1 MLEKLHVHGFRT
13 LVETDIHFDPL
24 TIMIGKNGVGKTSIL
39 DVLQIIGNFAR
50 GGVDRAFGPPPWSL
64 GWQRTK
70 GVGEIPIVRFEVEV
84 KATKEQRYKYTLAL
98 GESGGQ
104 AMVKEERLVRLSD
117 HRPIA
122 SFGHKNP
129 PRSGSIL
136 SPDTSS
142 PQAAEIEEVAKILRS
157 VVSYELNPLQIEQG
171 IDPEHRHV
179 GRDGFGVSGFLAA
192 TRDDNPKLFSKLET
206 RLKQLR
212 PETDSIDVWAAS
224 GRLFWGLRDRSQETA
239 FPACHLSWGDRQ
251 LVGLLCVLFGAKASS
266 TIALEEIDRG
276 FHHSRYESVI
286 ELISEAAF
294 DGLDGLPRIQVIV
307 TTHSPSFISKLG
319 DRSNEIRMVTR
330 NPGGGTVVRSLQ
342 ELVEEKLGTNHTEA
356 PLGEVWEAGLL
367 EDVVVQSMS

>member
-1 MLEKLHVHGFRT
+1 MLETLHVHGFRT
-13 LVETDIHFDPL
+13 LVDTAINFDPL

-39 DVLQIIGNFAR
+39 DVLQILGNFAR

-70 GVGEIPIVRFEVEV
+70 GVGEIPTVRFEVEV
-84 KATKEQRYKYTLAL
+84 KAANDQRYKYTLAL

-104 AMVKEERLVRLSD
+104 ASVKEERLIRLSD
-117 HRPIA
+117 HRVIA

-136 SPDTSS
+136 SSEPDAVNSG
-142 PQAAEIEEVAKILRS
+142 EIEEVAKILRS
-157 VVSYELNPLQIEQG
+157 VASYELNPLQIEQG
-171 IDPEHRHV
+171 VDPEYRHV
-179 GRDGFGVSGFLAA
+179 GRDGFGVAGFLAA
-192 TRDDNPKLFSKLET
+192 TRDDNPKVFKKLET

-212 PETDSIDVWAAS
+212 PGTESIDVWAAS
-224 GRLFWGLRDRSQETA
+224 GRLFWGLRDRHQDRA
-239 FPACHLSWGDRQ
+239 FPACHISWGDRQ
-251 LVGLLCVLFGAKASS
+251 LVGLLCVLFGAKPSS

-286 ELISEAAF
+286 ELLSEAAF
-294 DGLDGLPRIQVIV
+294 DGLDGQPRIQVIV

-319 DRSNEIRMVTR
+319 DRSNEIRMFTR

-342 ELVEEKLGTNHTEA
+342 ELVQEKLGTGHTEA